1 MLLIVFIP
9 AVYLKHAPLMV
20 VAKVKENRPNYT
32 SIVQASTSFIS
43 VKSIGQRSH
52 MTRPKVKSLGCVLYE
67 VVAPFTVTRQKKWM
81 YNGIP
86 VEGIP
91 FIYMN
96 EVYVQV

>member
-1 MLLIVFIP
+1 
-9 AVYLKHAPLMV
+9 MV
-20 VAKVKENRPNYT
+20 VVEVKENKPNCT

-43 VKSIGQRSH
+43 VKFIGQRSH
-52 MTRPKVKSLGCVLYE
+52 MTRPKVKSLGFLLYE
-67 VVAPFTVTRQKKWM
+67 MVVPFTVTRQKKWM